1 MPPAVIPAIVAT
13 AGAAA
18 TAYVT
23 GAAIT
28 TAFLIKTF
36 AVNLL
41 LTAASS
47 SMKPDI
53 GLSNIGGGGAGA
65 SGFGQSKTVS
75 SRSSNAT
82 RKLVYGETRVGGTI
96 VFLETT
102 GNDEFLHV
110 VVVLAAHEIDSVQSV
125 FFGEKQ
131 LTLSGNN
138 VTAPSEF
145 VGVAEVYPVTV
156 GSVSNIPSP
165 LLSTPSWTS
174 SHILTD
180 QAYIYCKLQYDN
192 DAFPDGLPNISA
204 LVRGREVLDTRTS
217 TTAYSRNPAM
227 VIRSYLTDATYGL
240 GASASEIDDT
250 SFNAAANICDEDVTL
265 AAGGTEDRYTFNGVI
280 DTGNT
285 PRSNLEQMLSAL
297 GGSLYYSNGKWH
309 LKAGA
314 YVTPTVTLDEDDI
327 VGPISIGT
335 AVSNRESFNAVKG
348 QFATSETNFQATDY
362 PELASST
369 FQTEDGGEKKYLN
382 FNLPFTTSAP
392 TAQRLAKQ
400 VLFKNRQEISVN
412 AKFKLTAFQFAV
424 GDTLMLTNARL
435 GWTQK
440 VFEVVAWRL
449 NFDEQEITVE
459 CQLAETASAV
469 YDWSAEEAA
478 FANDNTTL
486 PSPFNIPAPTLTA
499 TDEPQVVNQKITAV
513 LVATPTSTSIYAN
526 QFEVQAKKSTDTDY
540 ISLGISAS
548 PRFELHNVVAN
559 TTYDVRARII
569 SASGTKSSFTS
580 IQHSI
585 GASPTQISDVTNFSV
600 NVNGQNADLAWTAVP
615 EGTLS
620 HYVVRH
626 SPLTSGASYQN
637 AKTVATKISRPATTA
652 TVPAQTGTY
661 FIKAVDKLDGT
672 SVNADESIVLVN
684 NIQGFTLTDTVTE
697 HSAFTGT
704 KTNVFLQGTRLQL
717 DTSINFDSATGNF
730 DDATGLFD
738 GGSGNIATSGTYEFA
753 ALIDLGNTFT
763 ATIDYRMIIDQ
774 FPQFSGAITNIGSTD
789 VELEIATT
797 TDNPSGSPT
806 YTAFRKFIVGSY
818 TARAFKFRA
827 ILTTTDTTQTPR
839 IEELQVFARFVTIS
853 QSDNDL
859 QSGTGA
865 SGLTVTYPSAFKTL
879 QAVAISVGDMQSG
892 DFYAITNKTTT
903 GFTITFKDSGNNVVD
918 RTFDYVA
925 TGI

>member
-1 MPPAVIPAIVAT
+1 MPPAIIPAIVAT

-41 LTAASS
+41 LTAAQG

-180 QAYIYCKLQYDN
+180 QAYIYCRLQYDN

-227 VIRSYLTDATYGL
+227 VIRSYLTDTTYGL
-240 GASASEIDDT
+240 GASASEINDT
-250 SFNAAANICDEDVTL
+250 SFNVAGNICDEDVTL

-382 FNLPFTTSAP
+382 FNPLINYVS
-392 TAQRLAKQ
+392 
-400 VLFKNRQEISVN
+400 N
-412 AKFKLTAFQFAV
+412 
-424 GDTLMLTNARL
+424 
-435 GWTQK
+435 
-440 VFEVVAWRL
+440 
-449 NFDEQEITVE
+449 
-459 CQLAETASAV
+459 
-469 YDWSAEEAA
+469 
-478 FANDNTTL
+478 
-486 PSPFNIPAPTLTA
+486 
-499 TDEPQVVNQKITAV
+499 
-513 LVATPTSTSIYAN
+513 
-526 QFEVQAKKSTDTDY
+526 KS
-540 ISLGISAS
+540 
-548 PRFELHNVVAN
+548 
-559 TTYDVRARII
+559 
-569 SASGTKSSFTS
+569 
-580 IQHSI
+580 
-585 GASPTQISDVTNFSV
+585 
-600 NVNGQNADLAWTAVP
+600 
-615 EGTLS
+615 
-620 HYVVRH
+620 
-626 SPLTSGASYQN
+626 
-637 AKTVATKISRPATTA
+637 
-652 TVPAQTGTY
+652 
-661 FIKAVDKLDGT
+661 
-672 SVNADESIVLVN
+672 
-684 NIQGFTLTDTVTE
+684 
-697 HSAFTGT
+697 
-704 KTNVFLQGTRLQL
+704 
-717 DTSINFDSATGNF
+717 
-730 DDATGLFD
+730 
-738 GGSGNIATSGTYEFA
+738 
-753 ALIDLGNTFT
+753 
-763 ATIDYRMIIDQ
+763 
-774 FPQFSGAITNIGSTD
+774 
-789 VELEIATT
+789 
-797 TDNPSGSPT
+797 
-806 YTAFRKFIVGSY
+806 
-818 TARAFKFRA
+818 
-827 ILTTTDTTQTPR
+827 
-839 IEELQVFARFVTIS
+839 
-853 QSDNDL
+853 
-859 QSGTGA
+859 
-865 SGLTVTYPSAFKTL
+865 
-879 QAVAISVGDMQSG
+879 
-892 DFYAITNKTTT
+892 
-903 GFTITFKDSGNNVVD
+903 
-918 RTFDYVA
+918 
-925 TGI
+925 